1 MAGEVVAIVCTLILA
16 VLALQV
22 TLVPADVVEHEL
34 VLVQELC
41 RITTEETEQFR
52 ELRPAGEQ
60 WMIIAEL
67 ACVIERTQLV
77 ERLEVPDAE
86 LGHFLDCRLRR
97 FLIQLLVE
105 LRHTP
110 PCVDAVVVEDG
121 RRLNVGIRQVQP
133 VDLRVFYFFLE
144 ALFLEALFLAVVFL
158 AGAFTGVSLFFSS
171 AN

>member
-1 MAGEVVAIVCTLILA
+1 MAGKAVAVICTLILSI
-16 VLALQV
+16 LALQV
-22 TLVPADVVEHEL
+22 ALVPADIVEHEL
-34 VLVQELC
+34 MLVQELS
-41 RITTEETEQFR
+41 RITMEETEQFR

-77 ERLEVPDAE
+77 ECLEVPDAE
-86 LGHFLDCRLRR
+86 FCQFLDCRLRR

-110 PCVDAVVVEDG
+110 PRVDAVVVEDG

-144 ALFLEALFLAVVFL
+144 ALFLAVVFL